1 MKWSRSVVS
10 DSLRPRGLQPTRLS
24 VQGIFQARA
33 LEWAGIS
40 FSRSITVSNIKI
52 LCYLNKCQRAKLT
65 YWKGTNFP
73 FESYSRFH
81 SILWERDFHN
91 QATEKVWKQCGKVA
105 WGWEREKNEGRRVRE
120 RRQWAPSCRT
130 EKHQTSNE
138 DNLNVKDVIHNKKF
152 ILIMNV

>member
-1 MKWSRSVVS
+1 MKSLSRVRLFATPWTAAHQA
-10 DSLRPRGLQPTRLS
+10 LRPWDSPGKSTGVGCHCLLQEYNS
-24 VQGIFQARA
+24 
-33 LEWAGIS
+33 S
-40 FSRSITVSNIKI
+40 SIKI

-91 QATEKVWKQCGKVA
+91 QATEKVWKQCGRVA
-105 WGWEREKNEGRRVRE
+105 WGWEREKKEGRRVRE
-120 RRQWAPSCRT
+120 RRQWATLCRT

-138 DNLNVKDVIHNKKF
+138 DNLNVKRCDSQ
-152 ILIMNV
+152 